1 MEILKLTKENREL
14 FVESNPYHYGLAAE
28 FGWIREVIVLETPII
43 LNSAEEIN

>member
-14 FVESNPYHYGLAAE
+14 FVESTPYYYGLAAE
-28 FGWIREVIVLETPII
+28 FGWIREVIILETPII